1 MINITKEGIEKD
13 FNVVK
18 EMLKKYSDA
27 IWEGQTSKHSHFD
40 NQNKLVKICMGDV
53 RCGLVI
59 AKQALEKLAD
69 PDIEV
74 IENEQPDV
82 H

>member
-1 MINITKEGIEKD
+1 MKGITKEGIEKD
-13 FNVVK
+13 FNVIK
-18 EMLKKYSDA
+18 EMLRKYSDA
-27 IWEGQTSKHSHFD
+27 IWEEQTSNPSHFD
-40 NQNKLVKICMGDV
+40 NQNKLVKICIGDV

-69 PDIEV
+69 PDIKV
-74 IENEQPDV
+74 IEDEQPDI

>member
-1 MINITKEGIEKD
+1 MKGITKDGIEKD

-18 EMLKKYSDA
+18 EMLRKYSDA
-27 IWEGQTSKHSHFD
+27 IWEEQTPNPSHFD
-40 NQNKLVKICMGDV
+40 NQNKLVKICMGDI

-69 PDIEV
+69 LGIEV
-74 IENEQPDV
+74 IEDEQPDI

>member
-1 MINITKEGIEKD
+1 
-13 FNVVK
+13 
-18 EMLKKYSDA
+18 
-27 IWEGQTSKHSHFD
+27 
-40 NQNKLVKICMGDV
+40 MGDV

-74 IENEQPDV
+74 IEDEQPDV